1 MDVPEEPDGPCRERD
16 GFPYDRRMQQPSAR
30 VRSWRDRAGTI
41 ATRWRGGERSDG
53 WPPGDLEPLDTLEK
67 ADRTVLVQRAAQY
80 GPIFSGVIRDEPT
93 VCIVGLARCRRFLQE
108 HADALEV
115 ATLDLT
121 AMFPIGFMRAMHG
134 EEHLDYRRRLV
145 RAVRAADA
153 DVSQA
158 EFRALA
164 NDELA
169 RHAAAAVDDGH
180 RPETWSATLST
191 IATSMLV
198 RVFFGAP
205 AGSEL
210 HASLLAGFR
219 DLGPHG
225 LVWRPEQRQHLAFD
239 RLQRDLRAE
248 LASSESGT
256 SVMSPTCV
264 MAAVARNGELD
275 DTMLGNL
282 IYMVEM
288 GRSDIQ
294 NFLRWLSRYAAS
306 DPALCAAIAT
316 ADRPNGGRPP
326 EEALVL
332 EVLRSDQSERLE
344 RRLARDIE
352 FEGFRIPAGT
362 PIRLCMWESHHD
374 VLVFADPF
382 AFTPERFIDTDPT
395 NDQFAPFGLDH
406 HQCPFGTLTMRI
418 GTAFV
423 RALCALGPTVLA
435 DGPPR
440 RGPYHWEPAR
450 QLSIGLAQR

>member
-1 MDVPEEPDGPCRERD
+1 MGGRGR
-16 GFPYDRRMQQPSAR
+16 FPYHRRMQQPSAR
-30 VRSWRDRAGTI
+30 GRSWRDRAAHVTS
-41 ATRWRGGERSDG
+41 RWRSEPSTG
-53 WPPGDLEPLDTLEK
+53 WPPGDLDPLDTLEK
-67 ADRTVLVQRAAQY
+67 SDRTTLVQRADRF

-93 VCIVGLARCRRFLQE
+93 VCIVGLARCRRFLRD

-121 AMFPIGFMRAMHG
+121 GLFPLGFLRAMRG
-134 EEHLDYRRRLV
+134 DEHLEYRRRLV

-153 DVSQA
+153 DVSST
-158 EFRALA
+158 EFEALA
-164 NDELA
+164 ATELE
-169 RHAAAAVDDGH
+169 RHALAAPADGH
-180 RPETWSATLST
+180 RPETWSATLTT
-191 IATSMLV
+191 IATSTLV

-205 AGSEL
+205 SGSAL
-210 HASLLAGFR
+210 HASLLADFR
-219 DLGPHG
+219 DLGPYG
-225 LVWRPEQRQHLAFD
+225 LVWHPEQRQRLAFQ
-239 RLQRDLRAE
+239 RLSEELRAD
-248 LASSESGT
+248 LSALDGGT
-256 SVMSPTCV
+256 SDMSPDSV
-264 MAAVARNGELD
+264 VATLHRSGELD

-306 DPALCAAIAT
+306 DSALCEAIA
-316 ADRPNGGRPP
+316 ADASPTSDRRP

-344 RRLARDIE
+344 RRLTEDVV

-374 VLVFADPF
+374 PTVFSDPF
-382 AFTPERFIDTDPT
+382 AFRPERFVGTDPS

-418 GTAFV
+418 GTGFV
-423 RALCALGPTVLA
+423 RALCAHRPTSIS

-440 RGPYHWEPAR
+440 RGAYHWEPGR
-450 QLSIGLAQR
+450 QLSIELRPR